1 MYLLQTPLTLLEI
14 EHLLERELTDEGKGL
29 RIVSD
34 LNLTYEE
41 YCFLSLKTKGLQRYE
56 NDLVMLEKYRFAILV
71 SWVFSLQYG
80 NLEKVNYSNMCRKIS
95 NLQQHIMRKTINII
109 AETFD
114 ENGINTYGK
123 DTSTMEGLFSLIGI
137 HAGIPEKLHDNLFG
151 LLDESL
157 NYQDMTDFE
166 GKLKLDLEPRMKT
179 IFEYMDKDTLGKILH
194 QTRDIFIDCRVNNM
208 TLEELKEKYSSA
220 SKLIL
225 ENCVRW
231 CEEMKYYQDQN
242 EKQVVFK

>member
-14 EHLLERELTDEGKGL
+14 EHLLERELTSEGKDI

-41 YCFLSLKTKGLQRYE
+41 YCFLSLKAKGLQRYE
-56 NDLVMLEKYRFAILV
+56 NNLVMLEKYKFVILV

-80 NLEKVNYSNMCRKIS
+80 SLEKVKYSNMCSKFS

-114 ENGINTYGK
+114 ENGINTYDK
-123 DTSTMEGLFSLIGI
+123 DTYTMEGLFSLIGI
-137 HAGIPEKLHDNLFG
+137 HAGIPEKLHDKLFG

-157 NYQDMTDFE
+157 NYQDMTGFE
-166 GKLKLDLEPRMKT
+166 EKLKVDLEPRMAA
-179 IFEYMDKDTLGKILH
+179 IFEYMDEETISKILH
-194 QTRDIFIDCRVNNM
+194 ETRDIFIDCRVNN
-208 TLEELKEKYSSA
+208 LSLDELRDKYTCA
-220 SKLIL
+220 SKKIL
-225 ENCVRW
+225 ENCARW
-231 CEEMKYYQDQN
+231 CEEMKYYQDES
-242 EKQVVFK
+242 EKKVVFK